1 MNFAGLNVEPHYG
14 SEKWRNSG
22 IQQGRHE
29 ADNLNIIL
37 ASKAAR
43 VFVFGLVSIMTPV
56 YIATLGYSPFYV
68 GLALAVIIAGNIVS
82 NLAITRYEKQVGD
95 ERALTIFSLLMLA
108 SGVILF
114 STTVLPLILLGC
126 FLGNIST
133 TGTEAGPFQSI
144 ETAIL
149 PNFAA
154 QKTAREFGIYN
165 LIGYTASALGA
176 FAASIPSLFGN
187 SVASFHF
194 LYLVYGLV
202 GLLLFLF
209 YRMIKVPAKP
219 LRGESALGPVS
230 PEERV
235 AHERARL
242 DISRLSIFFGI
253 DAFGGGFVSQ
263 SLLSYWFFFVY
274 GVTLADLGIIF
285 FVVNVITALSI
296 FAAPYIAERIG
307 NLKTMVLTH
316 LVSDVFLIGIPL
328 AGSLIPALTFLFLR
342 QSVSQMDVPTRQE
355 FMVQIFQSEE
365 RVSANAITNTS
376 RSVGSLFGGPIS
388 GALLSAGLTSV
399 PILTAGW
406 SKIVYDIAIFFS
418 YRKRAA

>member
-1 MNFAGLNVEPHYG
+1 
-14 SEKWRNSG
+14 
-22 IQQGRHE
+22 
-29 ADNLNIIL
+29 
-37 ASKAAR
+37 
-43 VFVFGLVSIMTPV
+43 MTPV

-82 NLAITRYEKQVGD
+82 NIAITRYEKYVGD
-95 ERALTIFSLLMLA
+95 QRALIVFSLLMFV
-108 SGVILF
+108 SGLILF
-114 STTVLPLILLGC
+114 STTLLPLILLGC

-154 QKTAREFGIYN
+154 QKTGREFGIYN
-165 LIGYTASALGA
+165 VIGYVSSAMGA
-176 FAASIPSLFGN
+176 FAASVPSYFAN
-187 SVASFHF
+187 SLASFRF

-202 GLLLFLF
+202 GLLLFLL
-209 YRMIKVPAKP
+209 YRRIKIQGKP
-219 LRGESALGPVS
+219 SRVKTATGPLGPEQEIS
-230 PEERV
+230 
-235 AHERARL
+235 HERARR
-242 DISRLSIFFGI
+242 DTSRLSVFFGI

-274 GVTLADLGIIF
+274 GVSLGDLGIIF

-296 FAAPYIAERIG
+296 FAAPFVAERIG

-355 FMVQIFQSEE
+355 FMVQIFQSDE

-376 RSVGSLFGGPIS
+376 RSVGSIFGGPVS

-406 SKIVYDIAIFFS
+406 SKIIYDIAIFFS
-418 YRKRAA
+418 YRKRAT